1 MSESNAKEREDVD
14 IQETREW
21 KDSIRS
27 VLANEGPDRAKYLL
41 ENVILDARRTGAYIP
56 YDPSTP
62 YINTIPPHK
71 EEKMPGEQRLERQV
85 RSLIRWNAM
94 ATVVRA
100 KRSGKGLGGH
110 IASYQSAATL
120 YEVGFNHFFHAPN
133 EDHGGDLLYI
143 QGHSSEGIYA
153 RAFLEGRLT
162 EENLKNFRQETHGKG
177 VSSYPHPW
185 LMPEFWQFATVS
197 MGLGPITAI
206 YQARFMKYL
215 ENRGLA
221 KTEGRKVWCF
231 IGDGET
237 DEPETLGAIDVAAR
251 EKLDNLIFVCNCNL
265 QRLDGPV
272 RGDGKIVQELEGRF
286 HGAGWN
292 VIKVLWGGRWDP
304 LFAQDSK
311 GLLLK
316 RMEECVDG
324 EYQAFKA
331 HGGAYTREHFFGQYP
346 ELKAMVD
353 GYSDEDIWR
362 LNRGGHDPQKVYA
375 AYAEAARHK
384 GQPTVILA
392 KTIKGYGMGDAG
404 EGMMTAHQSE
414 ELNDEQVLA
423 FRDRFDVPLSDED
436 ALKLPFFRPDDGTEV
451 MRYMKE
457 RRNELGG
464 YLPARRTKSSA
475 LKVPELDA
483 FKKLLDGS
491 GDREISTT
499 MVYVRI
505 LQILTRDKNVKDRVV
520 PIVPDEARTFGM
532 EGLFRAIGIYASGG
546 QLYDPTDAGQLA
558 FYREDVK
565 GQILEEGITEAGS
578 MSSFIAAGTS
588 YSTHDTPM
596 IPFFSFYSMFGY
608 QRIGDLC
615 WAAGDMRARGF
626 LLGGTSGRTTM
637 NGEGLQHED
646 GQSHLYFSTSP
657 SCRSYDPTFAYEF
670 VVIVQDGLRRM
681 FVDQEDCYY
690 YITMMNENYVHPP
703 MPDGVEDDI
712 IRGMYLFQ
720 EGDKRQKL
728 HVQLM
733 GSGTILREAIAA
745 AELLK
750 NDWNVSAD
758 VWSAPGIN
766 ELTRDGRDV
775 ERWNRLHPQEESK
788 QPFVTQCLAEREGPV
803 IIATDYVRSYS
814 EQIRPFVPG
823 RYYTLGTDGYGRSDT
838 RENLREFFEV
848 SRHWITV
855 TALSALAEDGQQVE
869 RKKVAEAI
877 EKYDIDPDK
886 PNPITV

>member
-1 MSESNAKEREDVD
+1 MSDSNLKDSTDID

-21 KDSIRS
+21 QESIRS
-27 VLANEGPDRAKYLL
+27 VLANDGPERAKFLL

-62 YINTIPPHK
+62 YINTIPPHR

-94 ATVVRA
+94 VMVVRA
-100 KRSGKGLGGH
+100 RRSGKGLGGH

-120 YEVGFNHFFHAPN
+120 YEVGFNHFFHAPS
-133 EDHGGDLLYI
+133 EGHGGDLLYL
-143 QGHSSEGIYA
+143 QGHSSEGIYS
-153 RAFLEGRLT
+153 RAFLEGRLS

-177 VSSYPHPW
+177 ISSYPHPW
-185 LMPEFWQFATVS
+185 LMPDFWQFATVS

-215 ENRGLA
+215 ENRGIA
-221 KTEGRKVWCF
+221 KTSNRKVWCF

-237 DEPETLGAIDVAAR
+237 GEPETLGAIDVAAR
-251 EKLDNLIFVCNCNL
+251 EKLDNLIFVINCNL

-272 RGDGKIVQELEGRF
+272 RGNGKIVQELEGRF

-304 LFAQDSK
+304 LLAQDEK

-316 RMEECVDG
+316 RMEESVDG

-331 HGGAYTREHFFGQYP
+331 HGGAYTREHFFGKYP
-346 ELKAMVD
+346 ELKEMVAN
-353 GYSDEDIWR
+353 YTDEDIWR

-375 AYAEAARHK
+375 AYAAASQHK

-392 KTIKGYGMGDAG
+392 KTIKGYGMGEAG

-414 ELNDEQVLA
+414 EMNDEQILA
-423 FRDRFDVPLSDED
+423 FRDRFEISLSDEE
-436 ALKLPFFRPDDGTEV
+436 ALKLPFLKPDDGSEV
-451 MRYMKE
+451 MRYLKE
-457 RRNELGG
+457 RRKDLGG
-464 YLPARRTKSSA
+464 YLPARREKSST
-475 LKVPELDA
+475 LQVPDLEA
-483 FKKLLDGS
+483 FRKLLDGS
-491 GDREISTT
+491 GDREMSTT
-499 MVYVRI
+499 MGFVRI
-505 LQILTRDKNVKDRVV
+505 LQVLTRDKNIADRIV
-520 PIVPDEARTFGM
+520 PIIPDEARTFGM
-532 EGLFRAIGIYASGG
+532 EGFFRSIGIYAPEG

-565 GQILEEGITEAGS
+565 GQILEEGITEAGA
-578 MSSFIAAGTS
+578 MSSFIAAATS

-596 IPFFSFYSMFGY
+596 IPFFAFYSMFGF
-608 QRIGDLC
+608 QRVGDLC
-615 WAAGDMRARGF
+615 WAAADMRARGF

-637 NGEGLQHED
+637 NGEGLQHQD
-646 GQSHLYFSTSP
+646 GQSHLYFSVVP
-657 SCRSYDPTFAYEF
+657 SCRSYDPTFLYEF

-681 FVDQEDCYY
+681 YVDQEDCYY

-703 MPDGVEDDI
+703 MPEGVEDDI

-720 EGDKRQKL
+720 EGDKKAKL
-728 HVQLM
+728 RVQLL

-750 NDWNVSAD
+750 NDWQVAAD
-758 VWSAPGIN
+758 IWSAPGIN
-766 ELTRDGRDV
+766 ELTRDGRDI
-775 ERWNRLHPQEESK
+775 ERWNRLHPGEEPK
-788 QPFVTQCLAEREGPV
+788 EAFVTERLKGREGPV
-803 IIATDYVRSYS
+803 IAATDYVRSYS
-814 EQIRPFVPG
+814 EQIRPFVPAP
-823 RYYTLGTDGYGRSDT
+823 YYTLGTDGYGRSDT

-848 SRHWITV
+848 SRHWIAV
-855 TALSALAEDGQQVE
+855 TALSALADEGKVE
-869 RKKVAEAI
+869 RKTVAEAI
-877 EKYDIDPDK
+877 KKYGIDPDK